1 MLALF
6 WALLLSVEDGG
17 NPRWLAIGGSDRTVS
32 AALRTQAGL
41 RGEWPQVT
49 IVASDDCEG
58 MTAGLFLTVV
68 AEAED
73 RGAASEA
80 VKRVTTAVPGAYLKQ
95 CRPKPGSR
103 AGLGLPVI
111 DSSIEKVPDT
121 VVNWTEGHRVS
132 RVVALPEKGFL
143 WIRKYYAD
151 EAREDPREGRREA
164 LALVAGRGA
173 APVVL
178 SEDCASRSYGQRSG
192 WIVAAC
198 ERAVA
203 GDHTLHETTVF
214 DGATGH
220 VVFKVGECRT
230 PALVSNTELSCEAES
245 VNGVGRLI
253 LKRKR
258 VAFR

>member
-6 WALLLSVEDGG
+6 WALLLSFEGGG

-32 AALRTQAGL
+32 VALRAQAALRA
-41 RGEWPQVT
+41 EWPRVT

-58 MTAGLFLTVV
+58 MIAGLFLTVV
-68 AEAED
+68 EGTED
-73 RGAASEA
+73 RPVAAAA
-80 VKRVTTAVPGAYLKQ
+80 VKRLTSAVPAAYLKQ
-95 CRPKPGSR
+95 CRPKQSSR
-103 AGLGLPVI
+103 AGLGLPVV
-111 DSSIEKVPDT
+111 DPSIEKVPDT
-121 VVNWTEGHRVS
+121 VVNWTEGDRVS

-143 WIRKYYAD
+143 WVRKYYSGERA
-151 EAREDPREGRREA
+151 DPREGRREA
-164 LALVAGRGA
+164 LLYVAGRGA
-173 APVVL
+173 IPVVL
-178 SEDCASRSYGQRSG
+178 SEDCASRSYGQRNG

-220 VVFKVGECRT
+220 VVFKVGECRA
-230 PALVSNTELSCEAES
+230 PALMSDTELSCEEES
-245 VNGVGRLI
+245 VNGDGRLI

-258 VAFR
+258 VAFRY